1 VSPAGA
7 RVLRYAPALV
17 SALALAGV
25 VGWATRQQ
33 LPALPAGIGL
43 QLLIAGIGLYALATL
58 VRCERWH
65 RLLMLTGVP
74 SARADA
80 YGLVTVGYMANNALI
95 ARAGDVLK
103 VVLTAG
109 RTGAGGARVAGLA
122 VGERGLDVL
131 ALIIL
136 FAAAALLSPRVE
148 PAGTG
153 AVLRDAAIAAAV
165 VLVVATAAVL
175 ARRTRIV
182 SAVWR
187 QLVVAARALRPLA
200 GRGGI
205 ALLAMSTVLWL
216 LEAGVY
222 LLVGRAVDVHLDLLA
237 CVQIVTLVNL
247 VGLIPAAPANLG
259 TFDAAVLFATR
270 RLTSGAGGLAYVLAL
285 RLVLFVPIT
294 LVGLVVLVTRHGG
307 LSRLRTLRLR
317 PLSSE
322 A

>member
-1 VSPAGA
+1 
-7 RVLRYAPALV
+7 
-17 SALALAGV
+17 
-25 VGWATRQQ
+25 
-33 LPALPAGIGL
+33 
-43 QLLIAGIGLYALATL
+43 
-58 VRCERWH
+58 
-65 RLLMLTGVP
+65 
-74 SARADA
+74 
-80 YGLVTVGYMANNALI
+80 
-95 ARAGDVLK
+95 
-103 VVLTAG
+103 
-109 RTGAGGARVAGLA
+109 
-122 VGERGLDVL
+122 
-131 ALIIL
+131 
-136 FAAAALLSPRVE
+136 
-148 PAGTG
+148 
-153 AVLRDAAIAAAV
+153 
-165 VLVVATAAVL
+165 
-175 ARRTRIV
+175 
-182 SAVWR
+182 
-187 QLVVAARALRPLA
+187 
-200 GRGGI
+200 
-205 ALLAMSTVLWL
+205 MSTVLWL

>member
-7 RVLRYAPALV
+7 RALRYAPVLV

-25 VGWATRQQ
+25 AGWASRQQ
-33 LPALPAGIGL
+33 VPALPEGVGFRLLAAGV
-43 QLLIAGIGLYALATL
+43 ALYALATL

-65 RLLMLTGVP
+65 RLLVLTGVP

-80 YGLVTVGYMANNALI
+80 YGLVTVGYMANNALV

-103 VVLTAG
+103 AVLTAG

-131 ALIIL
+131 ALLVL
-136 FAAAALLSPRVE
+136 FAAAGLLGRGAGLP
-148 PAGTG
+148 GTG
-153 AVLRDAAIAAAV
+153 AVLRDGAIAAAV
-165 VLVVATAAVL
+165 AVVLMLATAALL

-182 SAVWR
+182 SGAWR
-187 QLVVAARALRPLA
+187 QLVVAALALRPLA

-205 ALLAMSTVLWL
+205 GLLAMSTLLWL

-222 LLVGRAVDVHLDLLA
+222 LAVAGAVDVHLDLLA
-237 CVQIVTLVNL
+237 CVQIVALVNL
-247 VGLIPAAPANLG
+247 VGLIPAAPASLG

-270 RLTSGAGGLAYVLAL
+270 QLTSGGGLAYVLVL

-294 LVGLVVLVTRHGG
+294 LVGFVVLVTRHGG
-307 LSRLRTLRLR
+307 LGRLRTRH

>member
-7 RVLRYAPALV
+7 RALRYAPVLV

-25 VGWATRQQ
+25 AGWASRQQ
-33 LPALPAGIGL
+33 VPALPEGVGFRLLAAGV
-43 QLLIAGIGLYALATL
+43 ALYALATL

-65 RLLMLTGVP
+65 RLLVLTGVP

-80 YGLVTVGYMANNALI
+80 YGLVTVGYMANNALV

-103 VVLTAG
+103 VLLTAG

-131 ALIIL
+131 ALLVL
-136 FAAAALLSPRVE
+136 FAAAGLLGRGVGLP
-148 PAGTG
+148 GTG
-153 AVLRDAAIAAAV
+153 ALLRDGAIAAAV
-165 VLVVATAAVL
+165 AVVLVLATAAVL

-182 SAVWR
+182 SGAWR
-187 QLVVAARALRPLA
+187 QLVVAALALRPLA

-205 ALLAMSTVLWL
+205 GLLAMSTALWL

-222 LLVGRAVDVHLDLLA
+222 LAVAGAVDVHLDLLA
-237 CVQIVTLVNL
+237 CVQIVALVNL
-247 VGLIPAAPANLG
+247 VGLIPAAPASLG

-270 RLTSGAGGLAYVLAL
+270 QLTSGGGLAYVLVL

-294 LVGLVVLVTRHGG
+294 LVGFVVLVTRHGG
-307 LSRLRTLRLR
+307 LGRLRTRH

>member
-1 VSPAGA
+1 
-7 RVLRYAPALV
+7 
-17 SALALAGV
+17 
-25 VGWATRQQ
+25 
-33 LPALPAGIGL
+33 
-43 QLLIAGIGLYALATL
+43 
-58 VRCERWH
+58 
-65 RLLMLTGVP
+65 VP

-80 YGLVTVGYMANNALI
+80 YGLVTVGYMANNALV

-103 VVLTAG
+103 VLLTAG

-131 ALIIL
+131 ALLVL
-136 FAAAALLSPRVE
+136 FAAAGLLGRGVGLP
-148 PAGTG
+148 GTG
-153 AVLRDAAIAAAV
+153 ALLRDGAIAAAV
-165 VLVVATAAVL
+165 AVVLVLATAAVL

-182 SAVWR
+182 SGAWR
-187 QLVVAARALRPLA
+187 QLVVAALALRPLA

-205 ALLAMSTVLWL
+205 GLLAMSTALWL

-222 LLVGRAVDVHLDLLA
+222 LAVAGAVDVHLDLLA
-237 CVQIVTLVNL
+237 CVQIVALVNL
-247 VGLIPAAPANLG
+247 VGLIPAAPASLG

-270 RLTSGAGGLAYVLAL
+270 QLTSGGGLAYVLVL

-294 LVGLVVLVTRHGG
+294 LVGFVVLVTRHGG
-307 LSRLRTLRLR
+307 LGRLRTRH

>member
-1 VSPAGA
+1 VRPAGA
-7 RVLRYAPALV
+7 RALRYAPVLV

-33 LPALPAGIGL
+33 VPALPEGVGLRLLAAGL
-43 QLLIAGIGLYALATL
+43 ALYALATL

-65 RLLMLTGVP
+65 RLLVLTGVP

-80 YGLVTVGYMANNALI
+80 YGLVAVGYMANNALV

-103 VVLTAG
+103 VLLTAG

-122 VGERGLDVL
+122 VGERGLDAL
-131 ALIIL
+131 ALVIL
-136 FAAAALLSPRVE
+136 FAVAGLLSPGVGL
-148 PAGTG
+148 PGTG
-153 AVLRDAAIAAAV
+153 PLLRDGAIAVALVLVLAAAI
-165 VLVVATAAVL
+165 VL
-175 ARRTRIV
+175 ARRTRIG
-182 SAVWR
+182 SAVRR
-187 QLVVAARALRPLA
+187 QLVAAARSLRPLA

-205 ALLAMSTVLWL
+205 QLLAMSTALWL

-222 LLVGRAVDVHLDLLA
+222 LAVGRAVGVRLDLLA

-247 VGLIPAAPANLG
+247 VGLVPAAPASLG

-270 RLTSGAGGLAYVLAL
+270 RLTSGGGGLAYVLAL
-285 RLVLFVPIT
+285 RLVLFVPLT

-307 LSRLRTLRLR
+307 LGRLRTLRLA
-317 PLSSE
+317 SSW